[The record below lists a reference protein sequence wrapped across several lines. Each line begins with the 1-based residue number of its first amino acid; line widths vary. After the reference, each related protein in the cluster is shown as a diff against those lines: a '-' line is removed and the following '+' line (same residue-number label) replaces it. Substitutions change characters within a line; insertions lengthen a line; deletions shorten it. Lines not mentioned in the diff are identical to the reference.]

1 MNYGKKGVRAKQK
14 ALNSKAVKW
23 QRKILLSIVELCLIA
38 LIGIGIC
45 GVSAGIGIFKGILA
59 STPNIRLGDVV
70 ASGQAT
76 VVYDC
81 EGNEIDQYVSTNS
94 NRLRVESMDELP
106 DYLGKAFVA
115 IEDERFYQ
123 HNGIDFK
130 SIIRAGWQFLK
141 TGGAETQGGSTIT
154 QQLLKNTIFT
164 GWTSEGN
171 NKIKKI
177 KRKLQEQYLALE
189 ISKYYSKDQVLLEY
203 MNAINLGQNTL
214 GIEAASKR
222 YFGKS
227 ASDLTLS
234 EAAVIA
240 CITQNP
246 SGYNPIRHPEANA
259 KRRKT
264 CLENMLRLEFIT
276 KAEYDEAIA
285 DTDAVYERIGLY
297 DVDYRDNTNT
307 TSGSYFSDALY
318 EQVLDDLMNIAG
330 YNNTMAQK
338 LLTSGGLK
346 IESTMDPSIQKIAD
360 AEFANPDNF
369 PENVKWY
376 LDYALTIEDNSGEK
390 HNYSKENMMT
400 WFKENGQGSFN
411 LIFSSQDALYEAID
425 KYRSA
430 MMTSL
435 GVTETSE
442 NYEETISITPQ
453 PQAAMVIE
461 DQSTGYV
468 VAMVGGR
475 GNKEGRRTLN
485 RAMDAARSPGSTFK
499 VLAAF
504 APALDSAGQTLATV
518 YNDAPFNY
526 DDGTPVSNWYKTGYR
541 GINSIR
547 TAIRDS
553 MNIIAVKTLTVITP
567 QLGYDYL
574 LNFGFTT
581 LTDGK
586 IVGDQLFTDVRQPM
600 ALGGLTVGVTPYE
613 LNAAYAAIANQG
625 TYVEPKLYTRV
636 LDSDGNVLLDNTSPY
651 SRQVLKETTAFL
663 LTSAMEDV
671 VTKGTGTR
679 AKFDGMSIAG
689 KTGTSTKT
697 VDVWFSGYTPYYTC
711 TVWTGY
717 DNNVGMS
724 SSSTNNEANISKLLW
739 KAVMKQIHENL
750 PNQQFPVPEGIV
762 QMEVCSQSGK
772 LPVPGFC
779 DGYIVSEYF
788 AEGTEPT
795 ESCDIHYEGELCAY
809 DHLPASPECPFKT
822 YGRAQLPLV
831 EDASLISGSTMVT
844 ENPDGTL
851 TYVTPPTN
859 SHCQHDASFFANP
872 DYESILNN
880 QQWEMNQ
887 NGVSFGDDSEE

>member
-376 LDYALTIEDNSGEK
+376 LDYALTIEDNSSEK

-400 WFKENGQGSFN
+400 WFKENGQSSFN

-779 DGYIVSEYF
+779 DGYVVSEYF

>member
-400 WFKENGQGSFN
+400 WFKENGQSSFN